1 MELFEQ
7 HGFHP
12 RTDLGQN
19 FLIDLNIIEF
29 IVREAQLGPDD
40 VVLEVG
46 AGTGGMTAFLA
57 QQAGDVVSV
66 EVDTNMHR
74 LAQSVVGSYSNV
86 TLLHTDA
93 LKNKNTLSPIVLD
106 EVQRKLNVSPNR
118 RLKLVS
124 NLPYS
129 VATPVVSNLVATDL
143 PWIAMIITIQKE
155 LGQRMAAKPGR
166 NHYGALSAWLQAQC
180 RVKILKTLPPSVFW
194 PRPKVNSAVVRILP
208 HAERRKHIVD
218 REFFHD
224 FVRRVF
230 HQRRKFMRS
239 VIVGMYRKQLPKSEV
254 DEILT
259 ALEIPPQARAE
270 ETPVETL
277 VALANHLLNRL
288 QSNEKTEARVEQAE
302 DATP

>member
-12 RTDLGQN
+12 RSDLGQN

-74 LAQSVVGSYSNV
+74 LAQSVVGDYPNV

-93 LKNKNTLSPIVLD
+93 LKNKNTLSPEVLD
-106 EVQRKLNVSPNR
+106 EVNRKLAVSPNR
-118 RLKLVS
+118 RLKLIS

-129 VATPVVSNLVATDL
+129 IATPVVSNLVATEL
-143 PWIAMIITIQKE
+143 PWIAMVITIQKE

-180 RVKILKTLPPSVFW
+180 RVKIVKSLPPMVFW

-208 HAERRKHIVD
+208 VAERRRHMVD

-230 HQRRKFMRS
+230 SQRRKFMRG
-239 VIVGMYRKQLPKSEV
+239 VIAGMYRKQLEKSDIDEV
-254 DEILT
+254 L
-259 ALEIPPQARAE
+259 AQLEISQQARAE
-270 ETPVETL
+270 ETTVETL
-277 VALANHLLNRL
+277 VALANHLFARL
-288 QSNEKTEARVEQAE
+288 HAVEVKGTASPGE
-302 DATP
+302 

>member
-46 AGTGGMTAFLA
+46 AGTGGMTSFLA
-57 QQAGDVVSV
+57 QQAGEVVSV

-74 LAQSVVGSYSNV
+74 LAQSVLEGYSNV

-93 LKNKNTLSPIVLD
+93 LKNKNRLSPLVVD
-106 EVQRKLNVSPNR
+106 EVERKLAAVPGG
-118 RLKLVS
+118 RLKLVA

-129 VATPVVSNLVATDL
+129 VATPVVSNLVATEIS
-143 PWIAMIITIQKE
+143 WEMMVITIQRE
-155 LGQRMAAKPGR
+155 LAQRMAAKPAR

-180 RVKILKTLPPSVFW
+180 RVKVLKRLPPSVFW
-194 PRPKVNSAVVRILP
+194 PRPKVDSAVVRITP
-208 HAERRKHIVD
+208 APQRRRHIVD

-230 HQRRKFMRS
+230 HQRRKLMRG
-239 VIVGMYRKQLPKSEV
+239 VIAGMYRKQVPKAEIDEV
-254 DEILT
+254 L
-259 ALEIPPQARAE
+259 AGLEVPPQARAE
-270 ETPVETL
+270 ETSVETL
-277 VALANHLLNRL
+277 VAISNHLFNRIHVAA
-288 QSNEKTEARVEQAE
+288 QE
-302 DATP
+302 